1 MTTKAT
7 RRDAPKSG
15 HNPSRATMPPAT
27 ALPPGVRYVT
37 ISVPVVE
44 SFAVDSAG
52 NVNDG
57 GLGHLELRL
66 GRGPAQGMHR
76 VLLALQRMAESA
88 DGSVPAGAL
97 PEWKRRVSGSDVAR
111 YLFAKVEAAV
121 DG

>member
-1 MTTKAT
+1 MTTTAT

-15 HNPSRATMPPAT
+15 RHPSRATAPPAT
-27 ALPPGVRYVT
+27 PLPPGVRYVT
-37 ISVPVVE
+37 ITVPVVE

-66 GRGPAQGMHR
+66 GRGAAQGMHR
-76 VLLALQRMAESA
+76 VLLALQRMSDTAQ
-88 DGSVPAGAL
+88 GLVPAGAL
-97 PEWKRRVSGSDVAR
+97 PEWKRKVSGSDVAR
-111 YLFAKVEAAV
+111 YLFAKVEGAV